1 MDDTSV
7 KWSQARWHEIINN
20 LTPFLISSGYKRED
34 FLYVPISGLTGEN
47 IMEPVD
53 KEVCNWYDGP
63 TLIKALDSLPV
74 EKRDPNASV
83 RIPVLDKMKDQGMIA
98 FGKIESGTIN
108 LGDKLMVMPSGNPT
122 QVGMILDH
130 KNESV
135 KFARPGENV
144 QIKLTGLEEHHYN
157 KGDVLVSREH
167 PTPVTM
173 LFEAEMNLME
183 LIDYKPIMSKGYQAI
198 LHMHTIAMDCLVKD
212 ILEATEKSPAGEEVT
227 RKVPGFVR
235 SYAKVIVRIQT
246 KYPIACEKY
255 DVLPQLGRF
264 TLRDEGRTIA
274 TGRVLRYK
282 PHKVEASL
290 VVAGP
295 KKDALNAD
303 KQAALTFDMETGKAE

>member
-1 MDDTSV
+1 
-7 KWSQARWHEIINN
+7 
-20 LTPFLISSGYKRED
+20 
-34 FLYVPISGLTGEN
+34 
-47 IMEPVD
+47 
-53 KEVCNWYDGP
+53 
-63 TLIKALDSLPV
+63 
-74 EKRDPNASV
+74 
-83 RIPVLDKMKDQGMIA
+83 MIA

-235 SYAKVIVRIQT
+235 SYAKVIVRI
-246 KYPIACEKY
+246 
-255 DVLPQLGRF
+255 
-264 TLRDEGRTIA
+264 
-274 TGRVLRYK
+274 
-282 PHKVEASL
+282 
-290 VVAGP
+290 
-295 KKDALNAD
+295 
-303 KQAALTFDMETGKAE
+303 